1 LEANGLGKEVLGLG
15 PGGQGWAGA
24 AASYEDD
31 EDDDVFDDDEGD
43 GEVPVALRPP
53 YRVATA
59 RVFADAS
66 AVLHALQVPSPTQI
80 LSLFL
85 DPHNYDPDPG
95 MQAEEVSLRRAE
107 GAKMAYAGATLFVDG
122 EAYTL
127 PAGCEALGPLLCD
140 ARALPKAR
148 VTQHGVDVTHDDAA
162 STRFLLALLEAGYV
176 YPVDA

>member
-1 LEANGLGKEVLGLG
+1 MTRA
-15 PGGQGWAGA
+15 
-24 AASYEDD
+24 
-31 EDDDVFDDDEGD
+31 
-43 GEVPVALRPP
+43 PVC
-53 YRVATA
+53 
-59 RVFADAS
+59 
-66 AVLHALQVPSPTQI
+66 
-80 LSLFL
+80 
-85 DPHNYDPDPG
+85 